1 MPLAFTQEDFLV
13 TFIFDRF
20 LVCAVT
26 GTIEPI
32 EKMLPE
38 ENKDKQSEAIAEPHE
53 ACDDRTE
60 TSEKEL
66 PPLSSGT
73 GEKLLMSRMALND
86 NKAGM
91 QGLDKERINQI
102 IYEASKG
109 NVYFMN
115 KLSNL

>member
-1 MPLAFTQEDFLV
+1 MS
-13 TFIFDRF
+13 
-20 LVCAVT
+20 
-26 GTIEPI
+26 GTSEPMEI
-32 EKMLPE
+32 KLPE
-38 ENKDKQSEAIAEPHE
+38 ENKEKQSETTTELNEI
-53 ACDDRTE
+53 CDDRTE
-60 TSEKEL
+60 TSEKEVT
-66 PPLSSGT
+66 PPSGGA

-115 KLSNL
+115 KSSDL